1 MVYRDIY
8 VSRMILLSKRRSCAN
23 AKMCGGF
30 RRPIS
35 ILNDKSEEVYKVS
48 GEKVESDPLESGS
61 DEKKGPM

>member
-1 MVYRDIY
+1 
-8 VSRMILLSKRRSCAN
+8 
-23 AKMCGGF
+23 MCGGF

-61 DEKKGPM
+61 DEKKGPMWTL

>member
-8 VSRMILLSKRRSCAN
+8 VSRMILLSKRRSCAK

-48 GEKVESDPLESGS
+48 GEKVEQCELYNSQY
-61 DEKKGPM
+61 KKP